1 MHRLTIVLFLIAGC
15 TGPTP
20 ELPASQPIIRIAG
33 HIESDRLD
41 EASGLARSG
50 RDANLFWSMND
61 DGPAVLYALDREG
74 RKRGRVGIRGA
85 ENRDWEDLASFELDG
100 VPYLLV
106 ADIGDNETRRKK
118 STLYVIEE
126 PDPATDKVDIAWRI
140 DFRYPDGARDAESV
154 AVDVERGQVLLLTKR
169 DIPPLVYALPL
180 RPDGDDTVEAERL
193 GGLETLRR
201 PKRVDVQSA
210 TFTKDWHWQPTA
222 MDIGSDNR
230 LAIVLTYADI
240 YVYRRDPSESWY
252 EAIARPPL
260 SLGLRGIHNA
270 ESIAIAADGKTA
282 LVTTEGKN
290 APVLHID
297 LQPAVSTHSVTIM
310 TFNVENLF
318 DNADDPGKDD
328 KTYLPI
334 EAKQSDAHQRS
345 CGEIEVDRWRND
357 CLYLDWSD
365 ATVEHKLGVVADAIR
380 QVDDGRGPDILVL
393 QEVENV
399 AILERLVARLP
410 GSDYLSPILLE
421 GDDRR
426 GIDVAFLS
434 RLPLVSEPVHRVAS
448 FDAFPDR
455 AGDTR
460 EILEASFELP
470 DGSVLTGFSVHFP
483 APFHPTG
490 MREIA
495 YRHLADLRQALPDD
509 HHAFAAGDFNTTS
522 TEDAEK
528 DMLGRFVR
536 PYWQIAHEY
545 GCEACLGSYYYRR
558 DDNWSYLDMILF
570 SPARGAE
577 TTWRIRA
584 DSAWIANRTE
594 AQVSLSGTPLRYDA
608 PERRGVSD
616 HWPVVVTL
624 ESN

>member
-1 MHRLTIVLFLIAGC
+1 MYRLTIALLLIAGC
-15 TGPTP
+15 NGPSTD
-20 ELPASQPIIRIAG
+20 LPASKPAIRIAG
-33 HIESDRLD
+33 HLESNKLD

-50 RDANLFWSMND
+50 RDPNLFWSMND
-61 DGPAVLYALDREG
+61 DGPAVLYALDAEG
-74 RKRGRVGIRGA
+74 HKRGRVVIRDA
-85 ENRDWEDLASFELDG
+85 ENKDWEDLAAFELDG
-100 VPYLLV
+100 VSYLLV
-106 ADIGDNETRRKK
+106 ADIGDNEARREAR
-118 STLYVIEE
+118 TLYVIEE
-126 PDPATDKVDIAWRI
+126 PDPDVDEVDVAWRV
-140 DFRYPDGARDAESV
+140 DFRYPDGPRDAESV

-169 DIPPLVYALPL
+169 DIPPLAYALPL
-180 RPDGDDTVEAERL
+180 RPDSDDVVDAHRL
-193 GGLETLRR
+193 GSFDTLRR
-201 PKRVDVQSA
+201 PRKVDVQSA
-210 TFTKDWHWQPTA
+210 PFTKDWHWQPTA
-222 MDIGSDNR
+222 MDIDRGNR
-230 LAIVLTYADI
+230 LAVVLTNADI
-240 YVYRRDPSESWY
+240 YVYRREPSESWF
-252 EAIARPPL
+252 EAVARPPL

-297 LQPAVSTHSVTIM
+297 LQPVAPTHSVTIM

-334 EAKQSDAHQRS
+334 EAKRSEAHQRA
-345 CGEIEVDRWRND
+345 CNDIEVERWRND
-357 CLYLDWSD
+357 CLYLDWND

-380 QVDDGRGPDILVL
+380 QVDGGRGADILVL

-399 AILERLVARLP
+399 AILERLVERLP
-410 GSDYLSPILLE
+410 DSGYLAPILIE

-448 FDAFPDR
+448 FDAFRDR

-460 EILEASFELP
+460 EVLEASFELP

-495 YRHLADLRQALPDD
+495 YRHLAELRQALPDD

-522 TEDAEK
+522 TEDADEE
-528 DMLGRFVR
+528 MLSRFVR
-536 PYWQIAHEY
+536 PYWQVAHEF

-594 AQVSLSGTPLRYDA
+594 AQVSLSGTPLRFDA
-608 PERRGVSD
+608 AAHRGVSD

>member
-1 MHRLTIVLFLIAGC
+1 MRRLILALFLTAGC
-15 TGPTP
+15 SGPSSD
-20 ELPASQPIIRIAG
+20 LPVSQPAIHIAG
-33 HIESDRLD
+33 HLESDRLD

-50 RDANLFWSMND
+50 RDPNLFWSMND
-61 DGPAVLYALDREG
+61 DGPGVIYALDREG
-74 RKRGRVGIRGA
+74 GKRGRVRVKGA
-85 ENRDWEDLASFELDG
+85 ENKDWEDLAAFQLDG
-100 VPYLLV
+100 VPYLLI
-106 ADIGDNETRRKK
+106 ADIGDNEAKRSKR
-118 STLYVIEE
+118 TLYVIEE
-126 PDPATDKVDIAWRI
+126 PRPGTDTVEIAWRI
-140 DFRYPDGARDAESV
+140 DYRYPDGPRDAESI
-154 AVDVERGQVLLLTKR
+154 AVDVERGEILLLSKR
-169 DIPPLVYALPL
+169 DIPPVVYALPL
-180 RPDGDDTVEAERL
+180 RPDGDDVVEARRL
-193 GGLETLRR
+193 GHLETLRQ

-210 TFTKDWHWQPTA
+210 GLTKDWHWQPTA
-222 MDIGSDNR
+222 MDIDSDNR
-230 LAIVLTYADI
+230 LAVVLTYADI
-240 YVYRRDPSESWY
+240 YVYRRESSESWF
-252 EAIARPPL
+252 EAMTRPPL
-260 SLGLRGIHNA
+260 SLGLRGLRHA
-270 ESIAIAADGKTA
+270 ESIAIAADGESA
-282 LVTTEGKN
+282 LVTTEGRN

-297 LQPAVSTHSVTIM
+297 LQTAAPRHAVTIM

-318 DNADDPGKDD
+318 DNSDDPGKDD

-334 EAKQSDAHQRS
+334 EAKQGEAHQRA
-345 CGEIEVDRWRND
+345 CNEIEVDRWRND

-365 ATVEHKLGVVADAIR
+365 DTVDHKLGVVAAAIR

-393 QEVENV
+393 QEVENI
-399 AILERLVARLP
+399 AILDQLVERLP
-410 GSDYLSPILLE
+410 ESEYLAPVLID

-434 RLPLVSEPVHRVAS
+434 RLPPASEPVHRVAS
-448 FDAFPDR
+448 FDAFADR

-460 EILEASFELP
+460 EVLEASFELP
-470 DGSVLTGFSVHFP
+470 DGSVLTGFAVHFP

-495 YRHLADLRQALPDD
+495 YRHLEKLRQALPDN

-522 TEDAEK
+522 TEDAEE

-536 PYWQIAHEY
+536 PHWQIAHEL

-558 DDNWSYLDMILF
+558 DDNWSFLDMILF

-577 TTWRIRA
+577 TTWKIRA
-584 DSAWIANRTE
+584 DSAWIANRSE

-608 PERRGVSD
+608 VQRRGVSD